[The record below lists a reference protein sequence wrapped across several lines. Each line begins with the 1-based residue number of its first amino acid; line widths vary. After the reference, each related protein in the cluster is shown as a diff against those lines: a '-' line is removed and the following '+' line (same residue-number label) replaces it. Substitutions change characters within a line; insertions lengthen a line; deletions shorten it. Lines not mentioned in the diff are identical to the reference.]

1 MGLFRTSL
9 LVAFSCAV
17 MSVQAANFN
26 QPKAAD
32 SKLMDH
38 ALKFPDGDGSF
49 PTVILLHTAGGFKD
63 VTDNIQRY
71 LNMGYAVAAP
81 DYFEP
86 FGLDNSNRFDAFT
99 KRRTDIETTIREFV
113 GYVAKQPKVDPSKLF
128 AVGFSAGGFFA
139 AYLAC
144 EQLVKAGVAH
154 YGVWN
159 FPGQRNKT
167 FSNFG
172 PKKYPAQ
179 YFDKKCA
186 PFYAFHGDRDI
197 TQRPKAVTKAFD
209 YIKKTK
215 NDFRVHWYEGAGHKY
230 DVLAITPD
238 SFGADALRRTDEFLK
253 SIKNQ

>member
-1 MGLFRTSL
+1 MGLLKTSL
-9 LVAFSCAV
+9 FVVLSCAV
-17 MSVQAANFN
+17 IFPQSILAR
-26 QPKAAD
+26 D
-32 SKLMDH
+32 KLMDH
-38 ALKFPDGDGSF
+38 ALKFPDGDGPF
-49 PTVILLHTAGGFKD
+49 PTVLLLHTAGGFKD

-86 FGLDNSNRFDAFT
+86 FGLDNSNRFDAFK
-99 KRRTDIETTIREFV
+99 KRRKDIEKLLKQFV
-113 GYVAKQPKVDPSKLF
+113 AYVEKQPKVDTRRLF
-128 AVGFSAGGFFA
+128 AVGFSAGGFFS

-159 FPGQRNKT
+159 FPGQRNDK

-172 PKKYPAQ
+172 AKKYPTQ

-186 PFYAFHGDRDI
+186 PFYAFHGDKDI
-197 TQRPKAVTKAFD
+197 TQRPKYVQKAFD
-209 YIKKTK
+209 YIGNTK

-238 SFGADALRRTDEFLK
+238 SFGADALRRTDEFLR
-253 SIKNQ
+253 SLPAQ

>member
-1 MGLFRTSL
+1 MDLLRTSL
-9 LVAFSCAV
+9 LTGLLCAV
-17 MSVQAANFN
+17 VFPQSILA
-26 QPKAAD
+26 KD
-32 SKLMDH
+32 KLMDH
-38 ALKFPDGDGSF
+38 ALKFPGGDGPF
-49 PTVILLHTAGGFKD
+49 PTVVLLHTSGGFKD

-86 FGLDNSNRFDAFT
+86 FGLDNSNRFDAFK
-99 KRRTDIETTIREFV
+99 KRRKDIEKLLKQFV
-113 GYVAKQPKVDPSKLF
+113 AHVEKHPKVDSSRLF
-128 AVGFSAGGFFA
+128 TVGFSAGGFFS

-159 FPGQRNKT
+159 FPGQRNDK

-172 PKKYPAQ
+172 TKKYPTQ

-186 PFYAFHGDRDI
+186 PFYAFHGDKDI
-197 TQRPKAVTKAFD
+197 TQRPKYVQKAFD
-209 YIKKTK
+209 YIGNTK

-230 DVLAITPD
+230 DVLAVTLY

-253 SIKNQ
+253 SIPAQ